1 MLSAALCTG
10 ALVHWCTGVHVHV
23 LSIWSAYGG
32 TAFAGRRA
40 ALNVPSGMLP
50 GGVAVCAKLCRLELP
65 RMQVRTY
72 SVVPIGLTLGLV
84 AFVED
89 SQSLKDVISKPSL
102 IPKEV
107 QPCTTPLTCLLLP
120 P

>member
-1 MLSAALCTG
+1 
-10 ALVHWCTGVHVHV
+10 
-23 LSIWSAYGG
+23 
-32 TAFAGRRA
+32 
-40 ALNVPSGMLP
+40 
-50 GGVAVCAKLCRLELP
+50 
-65 RMQVRTY
+65 MQVRTY